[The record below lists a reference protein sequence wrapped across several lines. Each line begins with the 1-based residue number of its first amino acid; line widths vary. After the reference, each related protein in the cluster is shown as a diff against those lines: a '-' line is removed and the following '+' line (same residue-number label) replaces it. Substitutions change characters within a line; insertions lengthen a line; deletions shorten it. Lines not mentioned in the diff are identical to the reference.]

1 MENFGCLKTDG
12 HVCCNNTLT
21 RNAVGAKVITGAG
34 VSANVIT
41 KTTMALSGDNGG
53 GGKVHGVDVGQRW
66 NFSSELFLTLAVGD
80 NAPLLTASPA
90 GSAGTDVNF
99 FGTARPTQGKIEA
112 GPFDNVSSA
121 TSRFRIWPP
130 GGRHIQEGEG
140 ARLNTS

>member
-21 RNAVGAKVITGAG
+21 RNAVGAKVSTGAG

-80 NAPLLTASPA
+80 NAPLLTS
-90 GSAGTDVNF
+90 GQNLT
-99 FGTARPTQGKIEA
+99 
-112 GPFDNVSSA
+112 SSA
-121 TSRFRIWPP
+121 PPAQHRARLKPDRLITSPVPP
-130 GGRHIQEGEG
+130 TAFVSGRQAAGASKWGRG
-140 ARLNTS
+140 ARLSTS